1 MEIFQNSMQRRN
13 GLEQSARAFQN
24 LNKITP
30 ENKKKITNIPSNAPP
45 IVNSTDNNHPV
56 DSNSAGSV
64 SSNPNTINRKRYVYI
79 RFLEKEQFP
88 PFQTNFPL
96 K

>member
-1 MEIFQNSMQRRN
+1 MPNSLQRKN

-45 IVNSTDNNHPV
+45 IVNPTADNHPV
-56 DSNSAGSV
+56 DSNAGSIP
-64 SSNPNTINRKRYVYI
+64 SNPNIMNRKRYVVYF
-79 RFLEKEQFP
+79 RP
-88 PFQTNFPL
+88 RRR
-96 K
+96 